1 MISLK
6 LIVKEST
13 ENIVSISNKSH
24 TEKNRQRTTAEDNL
38 EV

>member
-6 LIVKEST
+6 LIVKEPT
-13 ENIVSISNKSH
+13 ENIVSISNKSR
-24 TEKNRQRTTAEDNL
+24 TENNRQRTTAEDNL